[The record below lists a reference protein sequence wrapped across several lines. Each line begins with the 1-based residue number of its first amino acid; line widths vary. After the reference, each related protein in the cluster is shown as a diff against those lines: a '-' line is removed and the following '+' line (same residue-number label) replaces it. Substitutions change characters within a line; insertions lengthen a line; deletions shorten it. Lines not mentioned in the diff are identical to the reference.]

1 MEVGK
6 VEADAEADA
15 EKVKEATKPTGK
27 GRNTNPADQIR
38 AVPYTKIVTT
48 RGVIVA
54 RTQTAQITDP
64 MEAVEAVAVV
74 AVAEVAVAVVV
85 AVEDI
90 TMTEG
95 TITKVITSR
104 NHKETDTKTKETNRG
119 TIIQSK
125 RQEELSVKRGQGYL
139 RIQIT
144 ITTMT
149 GITTTITNAT
159 DRNVRVNH
167 SPSVQGESQDRSQM
181 RGQHPLR

>member
-15 EKVKEATKPTGK
+15 EKAKEATKPTGK
-27 GRNTNPADQIR
+27 ERNTNPADQIR

-54 RTQTAQITDP
+54 KIRTAQTTDP
-64 MEAVEAVAVV
+64 MEEVEVVEAV
-74 AVAEVAVAVVV
+74 
-85 AVEDI
+85 VEDI
-90 TMTEG
+90 TTTEG
-95 TITKVITSR
+95 TITKVIISR
-104 NHKETDTKTKETNRG
+104 SHKETDTMTKETNRG

-125 RQEELSVKRGQGYL
+125 RQEELSVKRGQVGYL

-167 SPSVQGESQDRSQM
+167 SPSVKGESQDRSQM